1 MSDMLKFDLE
11 AEMRRGAATLIKSE
25 VTQEHFCTLTP
36 EQTPAQRA
44 KARADVALKQA
55 LKDEEDRLKMRLKE
69 IKALTDACDTRIL
82 RAGEA
87 LNHEPPTGRFAF
99 VGDHYASMALRK
111 EWLVDLQTGA
121 PIVETCVDI
130 QKSTILELD
139 RLRDEQAQLPLF
151 GGASDESG
159 PEESP
164 EADDQADDDNPF
176 ADPQGGKKGDP
187 NPDLQ

>member
-1 MSDMLKFDLE
+1 
-11 AEMRRGAATLIKSE
+11 MRRCGGGRELAHQL
-25 VTQEHFCTLTP
+25 V
-36 EQTPAQRA
+36 EQTPARRA
-44 KARADVALKQA
+44 ALLGMELHPDGAGDADRCREAIPLVLRPRAD
-55 LKDEEDRLKMRLKE
+55 
-69 IKALTDACDTRIL
+69 DARIL